1 MSYLWL
7 LHELSMALTCAI
19 YGSYMSYLWLLHELS
34 MALTCAIYGSYGG
47 NLATWQAVSVIIIF
61 LFWFYKLKYCF
72 PARA

>member
-7 LHELSMALTCAI
+7 LHV
-19 YGSYMSYLWLLHELS
+19 LS

-61 LFWFYKLKYCF
+61 FFWFYKLKYRF